1 MNENCLAMLYIH
13 HPILLTSKTKAFLQ
27 HFDKRLTQLCMA
39 PGHHYGGSKTTGKR
53 HMLGFELRTCNI
65 T

>member
-13 HPILLTSKTKAFLQ
+13 HPILLTSKIKAFLQ

-39 PGHHYGGSKTTGKR
+39 PGHCYGGSKTMGKR
-53 HMLGFELRTCNI
+53 HMLGFDLRTYNI